1 MNIKVNIDRSLV
13 FTTPLPTMR
22 WKYTYFFLN
31 TVLHCSKIIQSLTV
45 YLKKRQK
52 GVSCHAI
59 LLFFILYSYEYTAW
73 WITAFNNEVYTSHCK
88 LDSGEKVLQDIQEE
102 LDERLAVKAKLPH
115 AIPYQETILSNECD
129 PRHKV
134 YRNSSSVL
142 KKVYSKP
149 IQQNSWADRKTFP
162 S

>member
-1 MNIKVNIDRSLV
+1 MQQN
-13 FTTPLPTMR
+13 
-22 WKYTYFFLN
+22 
-31 TVLHCSKIIQSLTV
+31 H
-45 YLKKRQK
+45 KKRQK

-59 LLFFILYSYEYTAW
+59 LTLQPQSDCHHTCPHRKVNNKYHIHTPPPFFILYSYEYTAW

-88 LDSGEKVLQDIQEE
+88 LDSGEKVLQDIKEE

-115 AIPYQETILSNECD
+115 AIPYQETVLSNECD